1 VEYKSEP
8 YLNWAQTIG
17 ALHDQARRAGWPE
30 ADRALL
36 LETYNLVEPMFTGWC
51 RASGR
56 PFICHLTGVASL
68 VLKHGGSRDEV
79 LAALAHAAIQAGA
92 YGPYGPLVRTD
103 VRPLLASS
111 LPPGCARL
119 VEAYTQFDWKAFIET
134 AGRDIAS
141 AVGTT
146 PAILLKLRIAN
157 EMDDALDWPF
167 LTERRRREG
176 ARECAV
182 SIDAAIALG
191 WPALASEIAAVRD
204 AMAAVPPVGQTGRED
219 YFVPPDGYRLAFP
232 ERIRRKLQRLLSRNR
247 SAA

>member
-1 VEYKSEP
+1 M
-8 YLNWAQTIG
+8 
-17 ALHDQARRAGWPE
+17 
-30 ADRALL
+30 L

-92 YGPYGPLVRTD
+92 YGPYGARVRTD
-103 VRPLLASS
+103 VRRLLARS
-111 LPPGCARL
+111 LPAGCARL
-119 VEAYTQFDWKAFIET
+119 VEAYTQFDWKAFIDT

-176 ARECAV
+176 ARECEV
-182 SIDAAIALG
+182 SVDAATALG
-191 WPALASEIAAVRD
+191 WSALASEVVAVRD
-204 AMAAVPPVGQTGRED
+204 AMASVPSVGQTGRED
-219 YFVPPDGYRLAFP
+219 YFVLPAGHTLAFP
-232 ERIRRKLQRLLSRNR
+232 ERIRRKLRRLLSRKAR
-247 SAA
+247 AA